1 MSQLLWRFSDAKP
14 ENLFLGNLFFMLG
27 RNVNGQVGDY
37 TTDDSS
43 EPIFL
48 DLD

>member
-1 MSQLLWRFSDAKP
+1 
-14 ENLFLGNLFFMLG
+14 GNFHTCVVFEDKSVSCWG

-48 DLD
+48 ELY